1 MIYLQYRQTA
11 TVALLVLLY
20 QSKCPFCATL
30 ESVFGDVEITC
41 VLHLQSKSE
50 IRVKT
55 DRGRPRRTKKQRRQ
69 DLLPPGPY
77 AQKSAY
83 KRQNQVDSTIKM
95 KNRQDL
101 QRAQQRNRQNEHHN
115 QNSNVTVQQRR
126 QQQQQKQQQQQQQQ
140 QNEVPGTLNPQY
152 SLLPGWFAATDP
164 KSNMVY
170 YYNPSTG
177 ERTWDWRK
185 AISTAPPGKTLYTPR
200 QTARRDR
207 MAGNGGNLASVQEVG
222 RNIPQ
227 RPLMQQQ
234 TGYQESPRVGRHIK
248 K

>member
-1 MIYLQYRQTA
+1 MQQ
-11 TVALLVLLY
+11 
-20 QSKCPFCATL
+20 
-30 ESVFGDVEITC
+30 
-41 VLHLQSKSE
+41 
-50 IRVKT
+50 
-55 DRGRPRRTKKQRRQ
+55 
-69 DLLPPGPY
+69 
-77 AQKSAY
+77 
-83 KRQNQVDSTIKM
+83 QN
-95 KNRQDL
+95 
-101 QRAQQRNRQNEHHN
+101 
-115 QNSNVTVQQRR
+115 
-126 QQQQQKQQQQQQQQ
+126 QQQQQQQQMMMQQQQQQQ
-140 QNEVPGTLNPQY
+140 QNMQQQQQQQQNGPPGTLNPQY